1 MDYYDTVAS
10 QPVELRRS
18 AEQVRSALASA
29 DLDPWRSGTV
39 VVVAMGASAHAGN
52 ALVDRLLRHGR
63 PAFNLD
69 ASTVMELGGRSALA
83 DSYVI
88 VSEGGRSRET
98 VEAARSLPAGTRLG
112 LTNAPA
118 SPFGE
123 AVDLV
128 VGLGHGPDSR
138 VYTIGYTATLQA
150 FSLLA
155 TALDGEGD
163 GADLD
168 ALPGEVDVALNAF
181 GGRAAGIAERLA
193 DLDSLDFVGRGAS
206 LASAAEGALLF
217 REATHTATAAFET
230 FQYLHGPMEGLS
242 ERRGCVVIGS
252 GRELS
257 LASFLAERGIFTVLL
272 TNEDLDEKENLAV
285 VRIAEQAPLSRAV
298 LEIVPLQL
306 VAGELA
312 RRRGLGVDGFVFSQQ
327 DTKIPA

>member
-10 QPVELRRS
+10 QPAALRHS
-18 AEQVRSALASA
+18 AAQVRSALSAA
-29 DLDPWRSGTV
+29 DLDPWRSGAVGV
-39 VVVAMGASAHAGN
+39 VGMGASSFAGH
-52 ALVDRLLRHGR
+52 ALVDRLRRHGR

-69 ASTVMELGGRSALA
+69 ASTVMELAGRALLA
-83 DSYVI
+83 DSYVFT
-88 VSEGGRSRET
+88 SEGGRSRET
-98 VEAARSLPAGTRLG
+98 VEAVRSLPAGARLG
-112 LTNAPA
+112 LTNDPA

-155 TALDGEGD
+155 TALDGEDDGD
-163 GADLD
+163 DLD
-168 ALPGEVDVALNAF
+168 ALPAQVDLALKSLA
-181 GGRAAGIAERLA
+181 GRAEELAGRLTA
-193 DLDSLDFVGRGAS
+193 LDSLDFVGRNAS
-206 LASAAEGALLF
+206 LASASEGALLF
-217 REATHTATAAFET
+217 REATHTATSAFET

-242 ERRGCVVIGS
+242 GRRGCVVIGS
-252 GRELS
+252 ERELS

-272 TNEDLDEKENLAV
+272 TTEELEDGENLAV
-285 VRIAEQAPLSRAV
+285 VRIADVAPLLRGV

-312 RRRGLGVDGFVFSQQ
+312 RRRGLKIEGFVYSQK